1 MKNAFNQS
9 SADRDAFSDADTR
22 ISEVLDLD
30 AKSGRGIT
38 WNYQN

>member
-9 SADRDAFSDADTR
+9 SADRDAVSEADMK

-30 AKSGRGIT
+30 AKSGWLEIT
-38 WNYQN
+38 KT